1 MNKRKLTKV
10 NHLLTDTFVCV
21 FWGQKSNLSII
32 NNNMDKGYEIT
43 SSNTRFS

>member
-1 MNKRKLTKV
+1 MINVVDKQVNGKLI
-10 NHLLTDTFVCV
+10 FG
-21 FWGQKSNLSII
+21 GQKSNLSII